1 MSELVSDTRAFLRLF
16 RQSGAR
22 DMHLRFGD
30 YEAFFARTD
39 GGADPMR
46 AAAPEAVAEPAPV
59 APVPVAA
66 PAAGDVTVTA
76 PHIASFVS
84 ALAVGSEVRAG
95 DPVAR
100 IELLGEEIAVPADRA
115 GIVAEVMA
123 EAGAL
128 VEYSAPLV
136 RLLAA

>member
-22 DMHLRFGD
+22 DMHLRFGE
-30 YEAFFARTD
+30 YEAFFAKAD
-39 GGADPMR
+39 GAADPMR
-46 AAAPEAVAEPAPV
+46 AAAAVEVAPAAVAGPA
-59 APVPVAA
+59 PVAA
-66 PAAGDVTVTA
+66 PAAGEVTVTA

-84 ALAVGSEVRAG
+84 ALVVGSEVRAG